1 MEVVTVAMVAAVRTE
16 AAMRA
21 AIWVEEGKGTAAAA
35 ATDLVAVEMGAVE
48 AAAAAV
54 RAMAAAMARAAL
66 VRVEGVDTAQVMA
79 AATAVVVVP
88 QAVAMVPV
96 AVDSAEAGQ
105 RSKHLRTRG
114 RAAIPFSLVGSKQSK
129 KRRCY
134 CRRPRATPRAIFLP
148 FSRERRCSALSL
160 RVQTC
165 TTSGY
170 SKITNGVNSV

>member
-54 RAMAAAMARAAL
+54 RAMAAAMARAPL
-66 VRVEGVDTAQVMA
+66 VRVEGGDTAQVMA

-88 QAVAMVPV
+88 QAVGMEDPPPPPV
-96 AVDSAEAGQ
+96 
-105 RSKHLRTRG
+105 
-114 RAAIPFSLVGSKQSK
+114 
-129 KRRCY
+129 
-134 CRRPRATPRAIFLP
+134 RATLVSP
-148 FSRERRCSALSL
+148 SL
-160 RVQTC
+160 
-165 TTSGY
+165 
-170 SKITNGVNSV
+170 